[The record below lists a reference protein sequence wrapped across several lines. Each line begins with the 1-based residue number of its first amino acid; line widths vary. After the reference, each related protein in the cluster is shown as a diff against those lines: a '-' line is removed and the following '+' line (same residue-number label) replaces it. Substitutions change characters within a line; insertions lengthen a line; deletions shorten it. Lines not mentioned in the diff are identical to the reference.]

1 MTKAKGKK
9 YFSTSTE
16 HTFYR
21 LHKHSFLSLCS
32 RGKCSSLQPAW
43 ECSAELIPDH
53 SCLSC
58 TGWSQTGNAIWQALN
73 MDSTSLKLLAMLL
86 FTTAL
91 VTPAHLYQSILLA
104 HAQLASSDSHTILAE
119 LTSSQPHGLQL
130 CSHRGLTHP
139 TTQPCILSLMN
150 CRRSLPVHSS
160 GLFISGRY
168 LCPEVRAVWW
178 WLQSQC
184 RYYVIV
190 LLYIPSPLLGHS

>member
-1 MTKAKGKK
+1 MFQPPTCLGVLCWTHFRPFLFVLYRIVPNWKCNLTSAKYGQ
-9 YFSTSTE
+9 YFPRTPG
-16 HTFYR
+16 H
-21 LHKHSFLSLCS
+21 
-32 RGKCSSLQPAW
+32 A
-43 ECSAELIPDH
+43 LI
-53 SCLSC
+53 
-58 TGWSQTGNAIWQALN
+58 
-73 MDSTSLKLLAMLL
+73 
-86 FTTAL
+86 TTAL
-91 VTPAHLYQSILLA
+91 VTPAHLYQGTLLA
-104 HAQLASSDSHTILAE
+104 HAQLASSDSHIILAE

-184 RYYVIV
+184 RYYYVIV